1 MFVKN
6 CSAKNK
12 KIFEFGLVQPGSK
25 WKFAKFLAE
34 RVRRERRILQ
44 KLRNLRELRKNAIFE
59 KNRS

>member
-25 WKFAKFLAE
+25 WKFLAE
-34 RVRRERRILQ
+34 RVRRELRILQ